1 MILTKVL
8 GFFVCLFVLNGAHL
22 SCHSWGYRDI
32 LGRPYSQFHLLQLI
46 LLLGRKRWVGNE
58 LIM

>member
-32 LGRPYSQFHLLQLI
+32 LGRPYFNRAKHQLGHLGYICSQI
-46 LLLGRKRWVGNE
+46 LC
-58 LIM
+58 